1 MGDDREWSVRDV
13 LSVVEDGRSVALTPD
28 DVRRR
33 RIQQSA
39 QIVREHL
46 RNDGTVYGVNTGFGD
61 SQSRRIPEDR
71 LDELPANLV
80 RYHGCGS
87 GDALPPDVSHSALL
101 IRLITLAR
109 SYSGVRLDL
118 LETMCDYV
126 NHPLIPV
133 IPREGSVGASGDLTP
148 LSYVAAVLQGDRD
161 LWQEGEARPAD
172 EVLEQT
178 DVDPLTLA
186 PKEALA
192 LMNGTSVM
200 TALMTHA
207 VVRAG
212 YLAGLIARATAMT
225 SVALRGNPR
234 HFHARLF
241 ELKPHPGQARAADW
255 IRRCLPDPDGTDA
268 PPCEDG
274 SQDRYSLRCA
284 PHIIG
289 VLSDAL
295 RWIYPQLET
304 EINGVDDNPI
314 VDPEEETIHHGGN
327 FYGGHVGFAA
337 DSLKNAVA
345 NLSDLADRE
354 LASLVDP
361 KFNRGLPADLVGVE
375 APDRPLHHGFKA
387 LQIATSSWAA
397 EALKLTVPS
406 GVFSRSTESH
416 NQDKV
421 SMGTH
426 GARDAIRI
434 LELTEQATAALLMG
448 ATQGLDLRERAQE
461 LDPAALPDP
470 LRETHA
476 QVRERVDF
484 VTRDRRLDGDL
495 ETLTGAI
502 RARAIPVDLDPRSP
516 A

>member
-1 MGDDREWSVRDV
+1 MGGGREWSVRDV
-13 LSVVEDGRSVALTPD
+13 LSVVEDDRPVALTPD
-28 DVRRR
+28 DARRKQLR
-33 RIQQSA
+33 RSA
-39 QIVREHL
+39 NIVREHL
-46 RNDGTVYGVNTGFGD
+46 GNGGTVYGVNTGFGD
-61 SQSRRIPEDR
+61 SQTHRIPDDR
-71 LDELPANLV
+71 LEELPGNLV

-87 GDALPPDVSHSALL
+87 GDPLPPNVSRSALL

-109 SYSGVRLDL
+109 AHSGVRLEL

-148 LSYVAAVLQGDRD
+148 LSYVAAALQGERR
-161 LWQEGEARPAD
+161 LWDDGEPRPAED
-172 EVLEQT
+172 VLDGT
-178 DVDPLTLA
+178 DVDPLSLA
-186 PKEALA
+186 PKEGLA

-200 TALMTHA
+200 TALMTHG
-207 VVRAG
+207 VVRAA
-212 YLAGLIARATAMT
+212 YLAGLLARATAMA

-234 HFHARLF
+234 HFHSRLF

-255 IRRCLPDPDGTDA
+255 IRRCLPDPDEKDVPA
-268 PPCEDG
+268 SEDG

-284 PHIIG
+284 PHVLG
-289 VLSDAL
+289 VLCDAL

-314 VDPEEETIHHGGN
+314 VDPDDGSIHHGGN

-345 NLSDLADRE
+345 NLSDLADRQ

-361 KFNRGLPADLVGVE
+361 RFNRGLPGDLVGVDP
-375 APDRPLHHGFKA
+375 PDRPLHHGFKG
-387 LQIATSSWAA
+387 LQISTSSWAA
-397 EALKLTVPS
+397 EALKLTMPAS
-406 GVFSRSTESH
+406 VFSRSTESH

-434 LELTEQATAALLMG
+434 LELTEQSAAALLMG
-448 ATQGLDLRERAQE
+448 AAQGLDLRERAGE
-461 LDPAALPDP
+461 LDPSALPEA
-470 LRETHA
+470 LRATHRA
-476 QVRERVDF
+476 VRSRVDF
-484 VTRDRRLDGDL
+484 LDRDRPLDRDL
-495 ETLTGAI
+495 QDVTEAI
-502 RARAIPVDLDPRSP
+502 RARAIPVDVDVYDPS
-516 A
+516 